1 MAMPSAVSHR
11 VVARQRRLRSR
22 APLLLR
28 ARVVLKRQMLDGLL
42 AAGAEPFWGPEL
54 TLRAAQITDL
64 PSRRALA
71 DGFARAVCEA
81 HALPRWSCTAP
92 IDRPAVR
99 GATPELR
106 ALAASLTLEASAAAQ
121 GVALASQLLRNPC
134 SPLYRPG
141 DEHALRMGAEIA
153 RRALD

>member
-1 MAMPSAVSHR
+1 MHRRRRIVWWRVS
-11 VVARQRRLRSR
+11 VDFVCAR
-22 APLLLR
+22 LLLR
-28 ARVVLKRQMLDGLL
+28 ARVLLKRHLLDGLL
-42 AAGAEPFWGPEL
+42 AAGADPSWGPEL

-64 PSRRALA
+64 HSRRALA

-99 GATPELR
+99 RGAR
-106 ALAASLTLEASAAAQ
+106 ASRACSQPHAEAPAAAQ

-134 SPLYRPG
+134 SPLFRPG
-141 DEHALRMGAEIA
+141 DEHALRVGAEIA